1 MSERDAFNQDIE
13 IKGMNFKVFFCSLS
27 VEFIHKKNVEAAL
40 GSFLNSSSTFFVCV
54 CKVLKNFFIVTDFEL
69 FMMMPLLNHWSW
81 TSRRMRIKI
90 SCMCKFFHLFQLFK
104 CKLVIFFFNKRNS
117 LNLSKQ
123 TREIINV
130 SMKIF
135 FVVQFVSMS
144 CIKIHFKLFH
154 DIVRKFLPTLTK

>member
-1 MSERDAFNQDIE
+1 MLAFSWIYTQ
-13 IKGMNFKVFFCSLS
+13 KKCWSRTWLFFKFFFHLFC
-27 VEFIHKKNVEAAL
+27 
-40 GSFLNSSSTFFVCV
+40 VCV
-54 CKVLKNFFIVTDFEL
+54 QSFEEFFFIVTDFEL

-135 FVVQFVSMS
+135 FVMQFVSMS
-144 CIKIHFKLFH
+144 CKKNHFKLFH